1 MKSGWS
7 KRQDV
12 FSAGGIGMETRM
24 HKEPVTPADA
34 WNEIFG
40 IQTVGL
46 FLRSAVESGAEWQE
60 VLRNEL
66 HRKADFMGSL
76 TKGEIDRLYH
86 LLECHVVEQTLF
98 GKEF

>member
-1 MKSGWS
+1 MKPDWS

-12 FSAGGIGMETRM
+12 FRAGGIKVETRM
-24 HKEPVTPADA
+24 NQEPATPVDA
-34 WNEIFG
+34 WNEFFG

-66 HRKADFMGSL
+66 RRKAELRGSL
-76 TKGEIDRLYH
+76 TTGEIDRLYN

-98 GKEF
+98 GKVF